1 MWHEYTGS
9 VSESHVS
16 SQTLGE
22 VKKKKRKK
30 GKKMKTNVEII
41 RTRSRYELMITCV

>member
-22 VKKKKRKK
+22 VKKKKRKREK
-30 GKKMKTNVEII
+30 DEDKCGNNKNKKLI
-41 RTRSRYELMITCV
+41 